1 MSLICTRTQ
10 CESPYRCEAAQHA
23 PHSAAYSESIN
34 VTIISD
40 VCRNIFMKIFN
51 TIQIIFYIFQ
61 MVFPFRL
68 PLVEDRRLK
77 PGTKKAAGG
86 VIGGAGMASQHGTT
100 FCWSRYNS
108 RWCFSQRRRR
118 RMLGVNVFTFAIK
131 PTPPFITRSLLV

>member
-1 MSLICTRTQ
+1 MHTHAVRVALSLRSGTTRSQ
-10 CESPYRCEAAQHA
+10 
-23 PHSAAYSESIN
+23 HSAAYSESIN

-40 VCRNIFMKIFN
+40 VCRNIFIK
-51 TIQIIFYIFQ
+51 TIFYIFQ
-61 MVFPFRL
+61 IVFPFRS